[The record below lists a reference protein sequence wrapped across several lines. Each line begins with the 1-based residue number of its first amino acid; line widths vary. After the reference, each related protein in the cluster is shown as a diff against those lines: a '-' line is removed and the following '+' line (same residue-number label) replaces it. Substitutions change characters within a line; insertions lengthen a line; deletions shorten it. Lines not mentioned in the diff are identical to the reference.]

1 MMWKLL
7 KSLFKSSS
15 TSLNNIPLHPSGIA
29 YTVVP
34 EDYLLHF
41 PYNDVEEMS
50 RKNTSEIKLIIIK

>member
-1 MMWKLL
+1 MLKLL
-7 KSLFKSSS
+7 KKLFKSSS
-15 TSLNNIPLHPSGIA
+15 THSINSIQPSGIA

-50 RKNTSEIKLIIIK
+50 RKNTSDIKLIIIK